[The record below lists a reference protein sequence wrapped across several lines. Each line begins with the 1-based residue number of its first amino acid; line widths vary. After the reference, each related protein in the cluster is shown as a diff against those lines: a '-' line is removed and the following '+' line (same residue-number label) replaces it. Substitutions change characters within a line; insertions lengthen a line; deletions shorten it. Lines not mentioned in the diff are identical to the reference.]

1 MASLTTYLNL
11 SIGLNIS
18 LSTIILNPS
27 AYPHGIIAILVSF
40 LVVYEFEYPILYPTG
55 NVFISATFDFKY
67 PTFLNPQVFG
77 IDNLPSNA
85 EPTLTASKCISGKRK
100 NAEELHMCSIPVSIL
115 FSFNILIHSINLSY
129 CSLDSLPSPK
139 NAIEKCENAPSIFM
153 FFHAFIACTIFSLL
167 LYIKP
172 YLPKPVSIFK
182 CALAFVCNFCAI
194 SSTAS
199 PASFDPT
206 VNIILFLIN
215 ISISSSSKS
224 LELSKIAIIKSA
236 SLACFIDF
244 STPIFSTSSDA
255 SLIPAVST
263 KFNGIPLIVT
273 NSSIV
278 SLVVP
283 AISVTIALSSLRIA
297 FKSEDFPAFGF
308 PIIAVFI
315 PSFIIFPLSNDFS
328 NFFNFFPTLSS
339 I

>member
-1 MASLTTYLNL
+1 MLTFSKDLEIIFL
-11 SIGLNIS
+11 CLIFVINIS
-18 LSTIILNPS
+18 LSKLISFKLNNS
-27 AYPHGIIAILVSF
+27 AIFSYNSSIPDLFKADIFKIFSVILV
-40 LVVYEFEYPILYPTG
+40 
-55 NVFISATFDFKY
+55 
-67 PTFLNPQVFG
+67 
-77 IDNLPSNA
+77 
-85 EPTLTASKCISGKRK
+85 
-100 NAEELHMCSIPVSIL
+100 
-115 FSFNILIHSINLSY
+115 NLS
-129 CSLDSLPSPK
+129 SFS
-139 NAIEKCENAPSIFM
+139 SIFEFKSDLFNKIID
-153 FFHAFIACTIFSLL
+153 FFPFIKF
-167 LYIKP
+167 
-172 YLPKPVSIFK
+172 
-182 CALAFVCNFCAI
+182 
-194 SSTAS
+194 
-199 PASFDPT
+199 
-206 VNIILFLIN
+206 N

-339 I
+339 IWAISFSWTSGVSYSG